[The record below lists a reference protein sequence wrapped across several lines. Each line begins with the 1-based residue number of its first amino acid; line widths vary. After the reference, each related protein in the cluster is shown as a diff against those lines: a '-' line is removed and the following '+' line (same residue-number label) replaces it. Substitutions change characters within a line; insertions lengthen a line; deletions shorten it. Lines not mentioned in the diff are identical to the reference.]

1 MRVGVLGG
9 TFDPV
14 HLGHIFLAKEVIKK
28 LVLDKV
34 IFMPAASAPLRQE
47 KVSAPGEDR
56 YQMLKFATGDSVN
69 FEVSRFEIDKGGIS
83 FTVDTLEALKGS
95 LQKEDELFFIAG
107 SDVNCEL
114 SRWKDFDKI
123 CKLAGFILVKRPD
136 FQSSDCPKGVITV
149 DINAL
154 DISSSKIRKLIR
166 SNRSYDKFVSD
177 KVYRYIKEKGL
188 YKNV

>member
-14 HLGHIFLAKEVIKK
+14 HLGHTFLAKEVLKK

-34 IFMPAASAPLRQE
+34 IFVPAASAPLRQE

-56 YQMLKFATGDSVN
+56 YQMLKLAVGDKVS
-69 FEVSRFEIDKGGIS
+69 FEVSRIEIDRGGVS

-107 SDVNCEL
+107 SDVSCEL
-114 SRWKDFDKI
+114 SGWKDFDKI

-136 FQSSDCPKGVITV
+136 FQPSDCPKGVTV
-149 DINAL
+149 IDIKAL
-154 DISSSKIRKLIR
+154 NISSSKIRKLIR
-166 SNRSYDKFVSD
+166 NNRSYNKLVPD
-177 KVYRYIKEKGL
+177 KVYRFIKEKGL
-188 YKNV
+188 YKK